1 MLLPTISSVVSARLF
16 HGTVKEPQAD
26 ELSRGVITS
35 AFGAMRYMEMAVD
48 LALSV
53 RALSSLPVSIITGAE
68 GKNLFETFYPG
79 VFEHVVVT
87 EKLRTVD
94 RAGALVAAKLECLRN
109 SPYDLTIFLDSD
121 MVCRRD
127 PEFLLNGLGL
137 DDIRVFGRRHDRD
150 SGAAVVHH
158 GIIVGRLFEAFGIE
172 SYVHSSLGAF
182 AFGSRAAERMA
193 DRMELEEPH
202 WREKTQQFRKDLPCE
217 LLFGLIEPQ
226 DYLSFYSLPKSGRH
240 QVQNMTFRWND
251 DAAFIHSA
259 PMRNREGAR
268 LISGIVTR
276 RRKAGVRTGPSLYWV
291 SEILNR
297 RAEQAGLSRRQAG
310 LVRSVCRRLYDTK
323 DVR

>member
-1 MLLPTISSVVSARLF
+1 MISWGDFAKLSP
-16 HGTVKEPQAD
+16 GTVEKKQAD
-26 ELSRGVITS
+26 GPSRGVITS

-53 RALSSLPVSIITGAE
+53 RALSSLPVSIVTGPE
-68 GKNLFETFYPG
+68 GKRLFETYYPG
-79 VFEHVVVT
+79 VFDSVVVT
-87 EKLRTVD
+87 EKLGTVD

-127 PEFLLNGLGL
+127 PEFLLDDIGL
-137 DDIRVFGRRHDRD
+137 DDIRVFGRRHDRV

-158 GIIVGRLFEAFGIE
+158 GIVVGRLFEAFDIE

-182 AFGSRAAERMA
+182 AFGARAAKRIA
-193 DRMELEEPH
+193 DQMELEEPQ
-202 WREKTQQFRKDLPCE
+202 WRVKTQQFRKDLPCE

-226 DYLSFYSLPKSGRH
+226 EYLSFYTLPKSGRH
-240 QVQNMTFRWND
+240 QVQNMSFRWSD

-259 PMRNREGAR
+259 PMRHREGAR
-268 LISGIVTR
+268 LISGIVKR
-276 RRKAGVRTGPSLYWV
+276 RRDAGVRSGPSLYWV

-297 RAEQAGLSRRQAG
+297 RAEQAGLSRRQAK
-310 LVRSVCRRLYDTK
+310 VCRSVCRALYDTK
-323 DVR
+323 RGP